1 MNFRRISI
9 CFLVI
14 VAHATVRT
22 PLVQNKDAGES
33 LPLEATPMG
42 LLLSWLGAK
51 QAEEQAATTKRNK

>member
-1 MNFRRISI
+1 MQQFVHRWFKIK
-9 CFLVI
+9 
-14 VAHATVRT
+14 T
-22 PLVQNKDAGES
+22 PVS

>member
-1 MNFRRISI
+1 M
-9 CFLVI
+9 I
-14 VAHATVRT
+14 VAHATVRK
-22 PLVQNKDAGES
+22 PLVQNKDAAAGES